1 MSKGLRFML
10 VAILFFASMNIL
22 IKLVP
27 RIGPVEIVFFRSI
40 VSFIISFVTLKKL
53 KISLWGTN
61 KKWLIIR
68 GVAGSIGL
76 LLFFSTIQKM
86 PLGSAVAIQYLS
98 PIFTSLLGI
107 FIVKE
112 RVYSIQW
119 LFFLISFLGVILIQG
134 FDPRVTQLQ
143 LVIGISSALAS
154 GMAYN
159 SIRKLKLSEHP
170 LVIIF
175 YFPLITIP
183 IAGTFLIFSGWTT
196 PNLFE
201 LGILL
206 AIGLATQFAQYFMT
220 KAYQLE
226 DLSKVSSIQ
235 YIGIVIALIFGYLFF
250 EESYTIKSITGILI
264 LLIGVVLNVGFKT
277 RLDNRNFKKVG
288 HK

>member
-1 MSKGLRFML
+1 MTKGIRYML
-10 VAILFFASMNIL
+10 IAILFFASMNVL
-22 IKLVP
+22 IKTVP

-40 VSFIISFVTLKKL
+40 VSFFISFITLKNL
-53 KISLWGTN
+53 GINLWGNN

-68 GVAGSIGL
+68 GIAGSIGL
-76 LLFFSTIQKM
+76 LLFFVNIKQM
-86 PLGSAVAIQYLS
+86 PLASAVAIQYLS

-119 LFFLISFLGVILIQG
+119 LFFLISFIGVIMIQG

-143 LVIGISSALAS
+143 LLIGISSAIAS
-154 GMAYN
+154 GVAYN

-183 IAGTFLIFSGWTT
+183 ITSIYLIFTGWVT
-196 PNLFE
+196 PNLQE
-201 LGILL
+201 LIILL
-206 AIGLATQFAQYFMT
+206 TIGVVTQFAQYFMT
-220 KAYQLE
+220 KAYQYD

-235 YIGIVIALIFGYLFF
+235 FLGIVFALIFGFLFF
-250 EESYTIKSITGILI
+250 DESYTMKSFTGILV
-264 LLIGVVLNVGFKT
+264 LLAGVTLNIGFRQVIDKKT
-277 RLDNRNFKKVG
+277 KS
-288 HK
+288 

>member
-10 VAILFFASMNIL
+10 VAIFFFASMNIL
-22 IKLVP
+22 IKIVP

-68 GVAGSIGL
+68 GIAGSIGL
-76 LLFFSTIQKM
+76 LLFFSTIKEM

-143 LVIGISSALAS
+143 LVVGISSALAS

-183 IAGTFLIFSGWTT
+183 ITGTFLIFTGWTT
-196 PNLFE
+196 PNLYE
-201 LGILL
+201 LGILIT
-206 AIGLATQFAQYFMT
+206 IGLATQFAQYFMT

-235 YIGIVIALIFGYLFF
+235 YIGIVIALLFGFLFF
-250 EESYTIKSITGILI
+250 DETYTLKSFTGILI
-264 LLIGVVLNVGFKT
+264 VLIGVILNVGFKT
-277 RLDNRNFKKVG
+277 RVDNRT
-288 HK
+288 

>member
-1 MSKGLRFML
+1 ML
-10 VAILFFASMNIL
+10 IAILFFAAMNIL
-22 IKLVP
+22 IKAIP

-40 VSFIISFVTLKKL
+40 VSFFISFITLKRL
-53 KISLWGTN
+53 KVGIWGNN

-68 GVAGSIGL
+68 GAAGSIGL
-76 LLFFSTIQKM
+76 LLFFSTIKQM

-98 PIFTSLLGI
+98 PIFTSVLGI

-112 RVYSIQW
+112 RVFSIQW
-119 LFFLISFLGVILIQG
+119 IFFLISFIGVLLIQG

-143 LVIGISSALAS
+143 LIIGISSAAAS
-154 GMAYN
+154 GVAYN

-183 IAGTFLIFSGWTT
+183 LTGTYLIFFNWTT
-196 PNLFE
+196 PNLTE
-201 LGILL
+201 LLVLIT
-206 AIGLATQFAQYFMT
+206 IGVATQFAQFFMT

-235 YIGIVIALIFGYLFF
+235 YIGIVFALLFGFLFF
-250 EESYTIKSITGILI
+250 DETYNLKSFAGILI
-264 LLIGVVLNVGFKT
+264 VLLGVVLNVTFKT
-277 RLDNRNFKKVG
+277 TVDKQLKSR
-288 HK
+288 

>member
-1 MSKGLRFML
+1 MSKGVRYML
-10 VAILFFASMNIL
+10 VAILFFSGMNIL

-27 RIGPVEIVFFRSI
+27 RIGSVEIVFFRSV

-53 KISLWGTN
+53 GVSLWGTN

-68 GVAGSIGL
+68 GISGSIGL
-76 LLFFSTIQKM
+76 LLFFSTIKEM
-86 PLGSAVAIQYLS
+86 PLASAVAIQYLS

-119 LFFLISFLGVILIQG
+119 LFFLISFIGVILIQG
-134 FDPRVTQLQ
+134 FDPRVTQFQ
-143 LVIGISSALAS
+143 LAIGICSALAS

-175 YFPLITIP
+175 YFPLVTIP
-183 IAGTFLIFSGWTT
+183 VTGLYLLFSGWTT
-196 PNLFE
+196 PSIMELF
-201 LGILL
+201 ILL
-206 AIGLATQFAQYFMT
+206 CIGLATQFAQYFMT

-226 DLSKVSSIQ
+226 ELSKISSIQ
-235 YIGIVIALIFGYLFF
+235 YIGIVIALIFGFLFF
-250 EESYTIKSITGILI
+250 DESYSIKSFAGIFMVLV
-264 LLIGVVLNVGFKT
+264 GVILNVGFKQY
-277 RLDNRNFKKVG
+277 LDKKQNVG
-288 HK
+288 G

>member
-1 MSKGLRFML
+1 ML
-10 VAILFFASMNIL
+10 VAIVFFASMNIL

-27 RIGPVEIVFFRSI
+27 RIGPVEIVFFRSV
-40 VSFIISFVTLKKL
+40 VSFVISIITLKK
-53 KISLWGTN
+53 IGVGLWGNN

-68 GVAGSIGL
+68 GLSGSIGL
-76 LLFFSTIQKM
+76 LLFFATIKEI
-86 PLGSAVAIQYLS
+86 PLASAVAIQYLS

-107 FIVKE
+107 LIVKE

-119 LFFLISFLGVILIQG
+119 LFFLISFIGVILIQG
-134 FDPRVTQLQ
+134 FDPRVTQVQ
-143 LVIGISSALAS
+143 LAIGVASALAA

-183 IAGTFLIFSGWTT
+183 ITSLYLIFTGWQT
-196 PNLFE
+196 PSIIE
-201 LGILL
+201 LLILI

-226 DLSKVSSIQ
+226 ELSKISSIQ
-235 YIGIVIALIFGYLFF
+235 YIGIVFALLAGVLFF
-250 EESYTIKSITGILI
+250 DETYTIKSFAGIFMVLV
-264 LLIGVVLNVGFKT
+264 GVVLNVAFK
-277 RLDNRNFKKVG
+277 LKVDRE
-288 HK
+288 KR

>member
-1 MSKGLRFML
+1 MSKGVRYML
-10 VAILFFASMNIL
+10 VAVLFFASMNVL

-27 RIGPVEIVFFRSI
+27 RIGSVEIVFFRSI
-40 VSFIISFVTLKKL
+40 VSFIISLITLKKL
-53 KISLWGTN
+53 GVNLWGSN

-68 GVAGSIGL
+68 GIAGSIGL
-76 LLFFSTIQKM
+76 LLFFSTIKEM
-86 PLGSAVAIQYLS
+86 PLASAVAIQYLS

-107 FIVKE
+107 MIVKE

-119 LFFLISFLGVILIQG
+119 IFFLISFLGVILIQG

-143 LVIGISSALAS
+143 LIIGIVSAAAS

-183 IAGTFLIFSGWTT
+183 VTGIYLLFTGWVTPTFTELFYLI
-196 PNLFE
+196 
-201 LGILL
+201 
-206 AIGLATQFAQYFMT
+206 AIGMATQFAQYFMT

-226 DLSKVSSIQ
+226 ELSKISSIQ
-235 YIGIVIALIFGYLFF
+235 YLGIVFALLFGYLLFD
-250 EESYTIKSITGILI
+250 ESYTIKTFAGIFMVLAGVI
-264 LLIGVVLNVGFKT
+264 LNIVFKI
-277 RLDNRNFKKVG
+277 RVDNRKVG
-288 HK
+288 V